1 MANARAESGG
11 GFGDIL
17 KWGVAVVLLAGA
29 VAGFYVYSAESLL
42 LRVLVLLA
50 VAAVSVAI
58 AYQTEKGRL
67 AWGFLRDARTEV
79 RKVVWPTRRE
89 TGQTTLIV
97 IVVVTIV
104 AVILWVFDGVLTY
117 AVRMFLGTGG

>member
-1 MANARAESGG
+1 MANARAESGA

-17 KWGVAVVLLAGA
+17 KWVAAIVLLAGA
-29 VAGFYVYSAESLL
+29 VVGFYVYSAESLL
-42 LRVLVLLA
+42 FRGVILLA

-67 AWGFLRDARTEV
+67 AWSFVRDARTEV

-104 AVILWVFDGVLTY
+104 ALILWLFDGVLTY
-117 AVRMFLGTGG
+117 AVRLFLGTGG

>member
-1 MANARAESGG
+1 MANARAESAG
-11 GFGDIL
+11 GFPDTL
-17 KWGVAVVLLAGA
+17 KWVLSVGLLGA
-29 VAGFYVYSAESLL
+29 AIVGFYVYAEQSLL
-42 LRVLVLLA
+42 LRVVVLLA
-50 VAAVSVAI
+50 VAAISVAI

-97 IVVVTIV
+97 IVVVALV
-104 AVILWVFDGVLTY
+104 ALILWVFDGLLTY
-117 AVRMFLGTGG
+117 LVRLLLGTGG

>member
-1 MANARAESGG
+1 MR
-11 GFGDIL
+11 
-17 KWGVAVVLLAGA
+17 VVL
-29 VAGFYVYSAESLL
+29 
-42 LRVLVLLA
+42 LLA

-67 AWGFLRDARTEV
+67 AWSFVREARTEV

-104 AVILWVFDGVLTY
+104 ALILWLFDGVLTY
-117 AVRMFLGTGG
+117 AVRLFLGTGG